1 MSYDRSWDNFEK
13 LSPVKKK
20 SIKRKNTLCSR
31 NIQWIINENLYA
43 LFEEEEKFTI
53 FGDQSHVSSVVCV
66 TDDYSVLLWN
76 HLKNLKSFAEQIKK

>member
-20 SIKRKNTLCSR
+20 SRGRIYYVPEIFSELLMKIYMPYLKKNK
-31 NIQWIINENLYA
+31 IY
-43 LFEEEEKFTI
+43 TI

-76 HLKNLKSFAEQIKK
+76 HLKNFKSFAEKTKK